1 MDSLDALSPLDGRY
15 RKQVEGL
22 SEIFSERGLMKNR
35 VKVEGE
41 YIISLSQHPKIG
53 VRTFSEDEK
62 GLVRGLHNLSPDDA
76 RIIKTI
82 ETQGF
87 GEIKKTNHDVK
98 AVEYYMKEKLKRTSL
113 EDCLEWIHFALT
125 SEDVNN
131 LAYGLMLSD
140 GLGKIIIPT
149 LDKIVKKI
157 DEFSERYKS
166 LPMLT
171 RTHGQPASPST
182 YGKEFR
188 VFSSRLERQ
197 VNNLKSSSILAK
209 LNGATGNYNAHYV
222 AYPDVDWIDFSRK
235 FIEEFN
241 EERMIKLSPNFVT
254 TQIEPHDTYAELFD
268 NLKRVNN
275 ILIDFSQD
283 MWRYISDEWIVQK
296 PIEGE
301 VSSSTMPHKVN
312 PIDLENGEGNCGL
325 SNSLCDFFSVK
336 LPISRLQ
343 RDLSD
348 STVERNF
355 GVALGYGLVAYNS
368 LLKGLGKI
376 SVNEQRVLEELD
388 RHPEVISEAIQT
400 ILRREGIDGAYEQ
413 LKDLTRGKKV
423 TLDDFRIFIDGLDVS
438 NGVKDELRAIT
449 PRNYIG
455 IAERI
460 VNV

>member
-1 MDSLDALSPLDGRY
+1 MDYLDALNPLDGRY
-15 RKQVEGL
+15 REQVEEL
-22 SEIFSERGLMKNR
+22 SEIFSERGLMKHR

-41 YIISLSQHPKIG
+41 YLMALAQHPQIG
-53 VRTFSEDEK
+53 VRTFSEEEK
-62 GLVRGLHNLSPDDA
+62 ELVRGLYTLPLDEA
-76 RIIKTI
+76 RIIKAI
-82 ETQGF
+82 EIKGF
-87 GEIKKTNHDVK
+87 AGIKKTNHDVK
-98 AVEYYMKEKLKRTSL
+98 AVEYYLKGRLKRTSL
-113 EDCLEWIHFALT
+113 EDCTEWMHFGLT

-131 LAYGLMLSD
+131 LSYSLSLSD
-140 GLGKIIIPT
+140 GLEKIIIPT
-149 LDKIVKKI
+149 LDKIIEKI
-157 DEFSERYKS
+157 DEFSEKYKS

-182 YGKEFR
+182 FGKEFR

-197 VNNLKSSSILAK
+197 VGQLKNSSILVK

-222 AYPDVDWIDFSRK
+222 AYPSVDWIDFSRN
-235 FIEEFN
+235 FIEGFN
-241 EERMIKLSPNFVT
+241 DGRMIKLSPNFIT

-268 NLKRVNN
+268 NLRRVNN

-301 VSSSTMPHKVN
+301 IGSSTMPNKIN
-312 PIDLENGEGNCGL
+312 PIDLENEEGNCGL
-325 SNSLCDFFSVK
+325 SNALAGFFSVK

-368 LLKGLGKI
+368 LLKGLEKI
-376 SVNEQRVLEELD
+376 SVNEQKVLEELD

-400 ILRREGIDGAYEQ
+400 ILRRESIEGAYEQ

-423 TLDDFRIFIDGLDVS
+423 AMEDFAKFIEGLDVS
-438 NGVKDELRAIT
+438 NPVKDELRAIT
-449 PRNYIG
+449 PRNYTG
-455 IAERI
+455 IAEKI
-460 VNV
+460 AGL